1 MAMLAECKTGDC
13 LKVLE
18 FCGCSNFIA
27 KMYNLGVKE
36 GVVIKVKRKAKVCPI
51 LLEVN
56 GSCIAVGRGMASKI
70 KVEPCKGGDGR

>member
-1 MAMLAECKTGDC
+1 MALLAECKTGDC
-13 LKVLE
+13 LKVVE
-18 FCGCSNFIA
+18 FCGCSNFTA

-36 GVVIKVKRKAKVCPI
+36 GVVIKVKRKAKVCPL

-70 KVEPCKGGDGR
+70 KVEPCNTEEKR